1 MIQPAFGVGMNSKQ
15 SIKRPSSTQKVH
27 TRKTDS
33 IISSKDQTELLET
46 LVKSVIDEKTFNCL
60 KGAVKF
66 VTNNQLVCTE
76 TILPLLTKFLA
87 TSSDPMIPNKADSVR
102 IQIHQYYTVFNRKI
116 QLRYDGENSQLY
128 KKSSRTVLDTKR
140 NYASSKK
147 RKHLRAGAG
156 FNQKLILIMDQ
167 DSYVSYH
174 NLFKL
179 TECHTEIIKAEH
191 FYGKYRKNSYSQI
204 LPGETPKVE
213 YQKIQCHSIV
223 RYFVTQLFINNDSKA
238 YKAYLKVHLVSFK
251 NYRNCLTGRGTLTTQ
266 ELIDCLFSE
275 IKDPTRK
282 SMKNKE
288 IIFNEME
295 SQENNKF
302 MKKILVEP
310 YTSITDSQ
318 IIKDNVDIIETYY
331 LELKPSEKG
340 IITVR
345 HNFTKGIDLYDLKRY
360 SEGPKDCDMCLE
372 APALT
377 FFIIE
382 GVGSSNAEIL
392 EIKDRD
398 NRYNGSAPIKLRLE
412 ETIDMHFK
420 RIKNEPT
427 DVPASVIFM
436 EDDRDFIDKE
446 LSEMFSPA
454 KQTAFNVNIELI
466 DVDGTN
472 PDAKWM
478 LSQDQ
483 NSLVSYA
490 ESLRHNFKDPSISF
504 KDAQILLNQDN
515 GINEESAEDSVT
527 LEDI

>member
-1 MIQPAFGVGMNSKQ
+1 MY
-15 SIKRPSSTQKVH
+15 KRQ
-27 TRKTDS
+27 
-33 IISSKDQTELLET
+33 
-46 LVKSVIDEKTFNCL
+46 
-60 KGAVKF
+60 
-66 VTNNQLVCTE
+66 
-76 TILPLLTKFLA
+76 
-87 TSSDPMIPNKADSVR
+87 
-102 IQIHQYYTVFNRKI
+102 
-116 QLRYDGENSQLY
+116 
-128 KKSSRTVLDTKR
+128 
-140 NYASSKK
+140 
-147 RKHLRAGAG
+147 
-156 FNQKLILIMDQ
+156 
-167 DSYVSYH
+167 
-174 NLFKL
+174 
-179 TECHTEIIKAEH
+179 
-191 FYGKYRKNSYSQI
+191 
-204 LPGETPKVE
+204 
-213 YQKIQCHSIV
+213 
-223 RYFVTQLFINNDSKA
+223 
-238 YKAYLKVHLVSFK
+238 
-251 NYRNCLTGRGTLTTQ
+251 
-266 ELIDCLFSE
+266 
-275 IKDPTRK
+275 
-282 SMKNKE
+282 
-288 IIFNEME
+288 
-295 SQENNKF
+295 
-302 MKKILVEP
+302 EP